1 MKSADGLTWEPFDWG
16 AYDSGWYRPSVA
28 AGDGI
33 IGIAAYYGNLLWSFD
48 DGATWLDRSPAM
60 NYWIGIGF
68 GNHTFSAT
76 AGNKRGCIVP
86 NADTITEVTWPSGT
100 YSGGINTSFNQPGK
114 ISYNNGYFY
123 CFDAYNEV
131 KGYAYSSD
139 GLSWNQATFPKSMY
153 PSGPGH
159 HKVAFGPNGE
169 MYVADATS
177 NSIWVNPTP
186 TQSSTWSAL
195 SPTGID
201 QYQSTISAGDLSIVV
216 PKENSSYYL
225 SYGGAIYTAYKFP
238 LNMGSAGVV
247 YMDDEFKTILY
258 NYTTQKTF
266 YSTSKNGVTWTLS
279 EFPYSTSTPCQSV
292 I

>member
-1 MKSADGLTWEPFDWG
+1 
-16 AYDSGWYRPSVA
+16 
-28 AGDGI
+28 
-33 IGIAAYYGNLLWSFD
+33 
-48 DGATWLDRSPAM
+48 M

-86 NADTITEVTWPSGT
+86 NADTITEILWPSGT

-139 GLSWNQATFPKSMY
+139 GLSWHQAIFPKSMY
-153 PSGPGH
+153 PSGSGH

-169 MYVADATS
+169 MYVADTAS